1 MSEERTVTVTVT
13 LSQDEAWALAQLAK
27 RLGWS
32 DWRSNAVDDAEAYQM
47 RDATDRL
54 AAGLREAGYSPR

>member
-1 MSEERTVTVTVT
+1 MIDERTVTVTLQ
-13 LSQDEAWALAQLAK
+13 LSEAEAWALAQLAK

-32 DWRSNAVDDAEAYQM
+32 DWRSNAVDDAEAYEM
-47 RDATDRL
+47 RAATDRL

>member
-1 MSEERTVTVTVT
+1 MAEERTVTIT
-13 LSQDEAWALAQLAK
+13 LQLTPDEAWALAQMAK

-32 DWRSNAVDDAEAYQM
+32 DWRQLSQDEAETYEM
-47 RDATDRL
+47 RAATDQL

>member
-1 MSEERTVTVTVT
+1 MAEERTVTVSVQLTEA
-13 LSQDEAWALAQLAK
+13 EAWALAQMAK

-32 DWRSNAVDDAEAYQM
+32 DWRQLSQDEAETYEM
-47 RDATDRL
+47 RAATDRL